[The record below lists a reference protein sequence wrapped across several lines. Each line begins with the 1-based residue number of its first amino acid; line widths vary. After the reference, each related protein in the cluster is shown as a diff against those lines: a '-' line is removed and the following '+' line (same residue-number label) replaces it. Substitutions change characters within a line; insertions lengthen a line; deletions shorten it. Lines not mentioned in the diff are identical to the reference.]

1 MLHGRRLRLSITV
14 QYQKYENGVEG
25 YQGQY
30 ETTETQ
36 TKTNGFV
43 AVVRADLVAW
53 HVQRYFQVDQRGS
66 LNPVIAE
73 HVVSHVIGHYA
84 VEFLDKLRL
93 ALQDLAGLLDFH
105 LHRK

>member
-30 ETTETQ
+30 ETTEAQ

-53 HVQRYFQVDQRGS
+53 HV
-66 LNPVIAE
+66 
-73 HVVSHVIGHYA
+73 
-84 VEFLDKLRL
+84 
-93 ALQDLAGLLDFH
+93 
-105 LHRK
+105 